1 MKNFILSVLAI
12 FTLVQVRAQ
21 FNYTLS
27 VQNQTYQP
35 LTNGTSL
42 NDTVIWDDELY
53 TVPLG
58 FTFNMDG
65 KSMTQVF
72 LADDNYVVSDTAGNV
87 NVFFFTDM
95 DLYDRGN
102 VSGMVTQSPVRY
114 ELTGTAG
121 NRILKMEIANAGI
134 YEEDFIYGT
143 NNDSVYIQV
152 WLYEGSNIVEFRYGP
167 SNISHYSDYFVNT
180 GSPIFGYIKNISVST
195 TNLDVAYYFK
205 GNYLAPNIDSTASL
219 SGFSGGLNLYPPNGT
234 VYRFTPKP
242 VGVNSMVVG
251 LEQISLA
258 GNTVLNNVIINNSG
272 NEYATYK
279 IFSVNG
285 TVVQNTGVI
294 TPGRNSVDIS
304 SLSAGMYMLQ
314 VSNNVGSRMFRIN
327 KR

>member
-1 MKNFILSVLAI
+1 MKNFILSTLAI
-12 FTLVQVRAQ
+12 FTLIQVDAQ

-27 VQNQTYQP
+27 VHNQTYQP

-53 TVPLG
+53 TIPIG

-65 KSMTQVF
+65 KAMTQAF
-72 LADDNYVVSDTAGNV
+72 LAEDNFVASDTAGNV

-102 VSGMVTQSPVRY
+102 VSGMATQSPVRY
-114 ELTGTAG
+114 ELTGATG
-121 NRILKMEIANAGI
+121 SRILKMEIANAGI

-180 GSPIFGYIKNISVST
+180 GSPIGGYIKNISVST
-195 TNLDVAYYFK
+195 MNPDMAYYFK
-205 GNYLAPNIDSTASL
+205 GNYLTPVIDSTPSL
-219 SGFSGGLNLYPPNGT
+219 SGFVGGLNVYPINGT

-242 VGVNSMVVG
+242 VGVNSVAAG

-272 NEYATYK
+272 SEPATYK
-279 IFSVNG
+279 TFSLNG
-285 TVVQNTGVI
+285 AMVQNAGVI
-294 TPGRNSVDIS
+294 NPGKNSIDIS
-304 SLSAGMYMLQ
+304 NLSSGVYMLQ
-314 VSNNVGSRMFRIN
+314 VTNGTGSRMFRIH
-327 KR
+327 KM